1 MSLTLL
7 LAYIMDECLGEP
19 KRLHPL
25 VGFGNLVNR
34 IESYLYSP
42 KRTKGC
48 FNGLLAWSI
57 SVLPFVVGVYF
68 LVLILPPIFQII
80 LNISIVYLAIGQ
92 NSLKQH
98 GVAVFKPLLNGD
110 LAKARHA
117 TSMIVSRDTSE
128 SNEQQ
133 LAKATVE
140 TITENTNDAVIAP
153 LFYFACFGAAGA
165 VLFRLSNTLDAM
177 WGYRNDKYEYFGKF
191 SARMDDVLG
200 YVPARITSFLFTLAN
215 PKQIP
220 ITLKSIF
227 GNGRKWYSPNAGI
240 VMAAGAGALNVRLG
254 GNAIY
259 HGNEKQRRRQR
270 TNC

>member
-1 MSLTLL
+1 MEHFSFTFCCR
-7 LAYIMDECLGEP
+7 CLF
-19 KRLHPL
+19 L
-25 VGFGNLVNR
+25 
-34 IESYLYSP
+34 S
-42 KRTKGC
+42 
-48 FNGLLAWSI
+48 FNS
-57 SVLPFVVGVYF
+57 
-68 LVLILPPIFQII
+68 PPIFQII
-80 LNISIVYLAIGQ
+80 LNISVVYLAIGQ

-98 GVAVFKPLLNGD
+98 GIAVFKPLLDED
-110 LAKARHA
+110 LEKARHA

-153 LFYFACFGAAGA
+153 LFYFACFGAAGV

-191 SARMDDVLG
+191 SARMDDLLG
-200 YVPARITSFLFTLAN
+200 YIPARITTFLFTLAN
-215 PKQIP
+215 PLQIR

-259 HGNEKQRRRQR
+259 DGNEKQRLTLGVGEEPCAKDIKRSITLMYVVSGVFLVLAFVIELMFRSALEL
-270 TNC
+270 TVWP